1 MRLSH
6 QVHSQHLKRIYGF
19 SEVYTSIHNNY
30 VCFFLIWNLLVFFSF
45 KPDGT
50 EELELLATYR
60 IVYVVFFSFQNS

>member
-30 VCFFLIWNLLVFFSF
+30 VCFFKFEIYWFFFSF
-45 KPDGT
+45 KTDGA

-60 IVYVVFFSFQNS
+60 IVHVVFFSFQNS